1 MIMMKGNKVT
11 SFSKN
16 QPHITVELIDDNV
29 MVVPARYIEELIIG
43 KQELKL
49 ADDNKILI
57 LSIISQWY
65 ENIKYNQ

>member
-1 MIMMKGNKVT
+1 MMKGNKVT